1 MIAIG
6 NHRFLDIQVPALVL
20 ARAAAVLLLLH
31 ELSDVPEVVLPELVP
46 VHWHVHVQLL
56 DLREYLGEL
65 VLSLWLCDH

>member
-1 MIAIG
+1 MIAVG

-20 ARAAAVLLLLH
+20 ACAALLLLLH
-31 ELSDVPEVVLPELVP
+31 ELSYVPEVVLPELVP